1 MHTILL
7 VLLVIIIINNKKE
20 ENNIIDD
27 EMNNKIYKYLICKI
41 LLNKSIIILN
51 KQNNVY
57 KKIFY

>member
-7 VLLVIIIINNKKE
+7 VLLVIIINNQKE

-41 LLNKSIIILN
+41 VLNKSIIILN

-57 KKIFY
+57 NKIFY

>member
-7 VLLVIIIINNKKE
+7 VLLVIIINNQKE
-20 ENNIIDD
+20 ENNIIDN

-41 LLNKSIIILN
+41 VLNKSIIILN

-57 KKIFY
+57 NKIFY

>member
-7 VLLVIIIINNKKE
+7 VLLVIIINNQME

-41 LLNKSIIILN
+41 VLNKSIIILN

-57 KKIFY
+57 NKIFY